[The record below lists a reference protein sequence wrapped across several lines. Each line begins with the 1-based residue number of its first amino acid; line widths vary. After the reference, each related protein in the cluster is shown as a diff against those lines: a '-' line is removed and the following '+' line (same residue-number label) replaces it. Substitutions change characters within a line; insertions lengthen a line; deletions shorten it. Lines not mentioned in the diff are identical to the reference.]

1 MPDVKKREDIIVSYV
16 KGPSEW
22 GEDLFRRTKEL
33 LEGLTP
39 YQNKTTGEWYDI
51 QVIDVVNQ
59 NWNGKKAN
67 TIAECQTLA
76 ANLCFCSDVFIFDA
90 SIEDSEASQYRFA
103 YEPMRN
109 LDYVLIV
116 SRTDIPYNF
125 EGRRKGG
132 APSWI
137 RIGKKEEEWET
148 DPKLRNDQILDW
160 LRAAFDREKSPPRFS
175 FTDAPLELPRG
186 DRLSEPLN
194 IRNCVEVPMRTYK
207 NSDARMKNAEASSL
221 FISYL
226 SRDYQSL
233 EVVFDEIEKK
243 TGVPICNFHYFAPGK
258 VANELMTEERRWEIV
273 SVTDREMDRAGTL
286 VIFET
291 EGYYRSWW
299 TTGERMSVSYRYY
312 RNWEKCPRVYIARLQ
327 TNNVVE
333 WEELKTAKQKQD
345 FFPVINE
352 KQKRELAQRFV
363 YSDPYEASYEKNDIL
378 ARQAEASAVVK
389 VLRGI
394 AKGTS
399 MFLLEKMGVMDEFQT
414 GDEEEPWEKG
424 TLRDNI
430 SHAIA
435 SEDALPRR
443 REFWTKRIVECPYCR
458 ESAPP
463 LTLDNFIKLDMK
475 YVYRVEDEELREDA
489 EGFLTLASRC
499 GKHESMKFKK
509 NGGYF
514 RFIQPRGG
522 RIMRDKKMLVE
533 YIERIDC
540 VETVRKKD

>member
-16 KGPSEW
+16 KSPSKW

-67 TIAECQTLA
+67 TIAECQFLA
-76 ANLCFCSDVFIFDA
+76 ANLCFCSDVLIFDA

-116 SRTDIPYNF
+116 SRTDVPYNF

-137 RIGKKEEEWET
+137 RIGEEDKKLET
-148 DPKLRNDQILDW
+148 NPKRRNDQILDW
-160 LRAAFDREKSPPRFS
+160 LRAAFHGEKLSPS
-175 FTDAPLELPRG
+175 FNFADAPLELPRS
-186 DRLSEPLN
+186 DKLSEPLN
-194 IRNCVEVPMRTYK
+194 IQNCFEVPMRTNK
-207 NSDARMKNAEASSL
+207 NSDARMKGAEEPSL

-226 SRDYQSL
+226 SRDYLSL
-233 EVVFDEIEKK
+233 KAVFNEIERK
-243 TGVPICNFHYFAPGK
+243 TGVPSSNFRYFAPGK
-258 VANELMTEERRWEIV
+258 VADELMTEERRWEIV

-299 TTGERMSVSYRYY
+299 TTGERMSVSYRYHH
-312 RNWEKCPRVYIARLQ
+312 NWEKCPRVYIARLQ
-327 TNNVVE
+327 KNNVLE

-345 FFPVINE
+345 FFPAINE
-352 KQKRELAQRFV
+352 KQMRELAQRFA
-363 YSDPYEASYEKNDIL
+363 YSDPHEASYEKNDIL
-378 ARQAEASAVVK
+378 ARQAEAPAAVK
-389 VLRGI
+389 FLRGI
-394 AKGTS
+394 VKGTS

-435 SEDALPRR
+435 SENALPRR

-458 ESAPP
+458 ESDPP
-463 LTLDNFIKLDMK
+463 LTLDNFINLDMK

-499 GKHESMKFKK
+499 GKHEIMKFKK

-540 VETVRKKD
+540 VKDKLL